1 MTRTGI
7 TFSNIMKATMQV
19 RRIVTNGAKN
29 FFRSGSVSFATVLIM
44 TVTMLIIGLL
54 IFLSAVLT
62 ATLTAIK
69 DKVDVNVYF
78 VTTAPESDIF
88 ALEQR
93 LRALPEV
100 ASVEYTSRE
109 DALTAFKER
118 HSTDQLTLQALEEL
132 GENPLGASIAIKA
145 QDPEQYEGIVNF
157 LADEPALSADGA
169 SIVDRINYY
178 QNKVVIDRLTGAIR
192 ATERAG
198 LVIAFVF
205 ALASVVI
212 VFATVRLAIYTAR
225 DEIAVMRLVG
235 ASNMY
240 IRGPFIVACILAGVL
255 AAVLAL
261 IIFYPVSWYAGQ
273 TLTAWLGGFNL
284 FTYYLSH
291 FSIIAATLM
300 GAGVVLGGISSW
312 FAVRRYLKI

>member
-1 MTRTGI
+1 
-7 TFSNIMKATMQV
+7 MKATMQL
-19 RRIVTNGAKN
+19 RRIATNGAKN
-29 FFRSGSVSFATVLIM
+29 FVRSGSVSFATVLIM

-54 IFLSAVLT
+54 IFLSAILT
-62 ATLTAIK
+62 ATLAAIK

-78 VTTAPESDIF
+78 VTTAAETDIF

-109 DALTAFKER
+109 DALAQFRER

-132 GENPLGASIAIKA
+132 GENPLGASLAIKA
-145 QDPEQYEGIVNF
+145 QDPEQYEGIVAF
-157 LADEPALSADGA
+157 LSDEPALSADGT
-169 SIVDRINYY
+169 SIVDRINYF

-198 LVIAFVF
+198 TIIALVF

-235 ASNMY
+235 ASNAY
-240 IRGPFIVACILAGVL
+240 IRGPFIVACVMAGVL

-261 IIFYPVSWYAGQ
+261 LIFYPAAWYAGQ

-284 FTYYLSH
+284 FTYYLTH
-291 FSIIAATLM
+291 FGMI
-300 GAGVVLGGISSW
+300 AGVLLGASVLLGGVSSW
-312 FAVRRYLKI
+312 FAVRRYLKV